1 MSTKSSAQ
9 TDLLSMG
16 FPAPYI
22 QRAFK
27 IFEKNY
33 GLSYNVDVLAEIVIR
48 LQHKDRNKTW
58 IKCYLSKDD
67 ALALGV
73 GDKIDHRDTVDRFL
87 LATVMAKN
95 DTKLRI
101 CYDGWSAK
109 WDIWSDFS
117 VELHRFAKP
126 CSISTRR
133 AHRLKHLKKD
143 DWVDIN
149 PQTRD
154 PSPGWTHGE
163 IRRLDKGQVQVCYE
177 FNARDYLYWTHLDN
191 EEELREVT
199 PHNVKQIEHEA
210 TQLNWTLIKVEQD
223 KNTLCRCIAMEIYGD
238 VNKYHQVVDECNKY
252 IKENASIS
260 KESQLIALSELYNVR
275 IRVFKHIA
283 IVISKLFMSFDT
295 GDHETTL
302 NLPLILLAQCNRA
315 YYYIIQDPQTC
326 HKRPLTTNDRSH
338 DVSLRQLRLSKNKPI
353 AAPPRKKRKLNNNA
367 AVPSE
372 DNDDKTVALR
382 TTIEQLRHEI
392 EQLKRQNNGLNQ
404 KSKTANFDLG
414 HVDGLT
420 EEQLD
425 ELEIK
430 MQNNIKKIRE
440 AKDRLLEVK
449 TRCIAC
455 LSNHKNIVIEGCNHF
470 DLCDECEQKLDPKL
484 CPRCQLPFEHVIK
497 LKN

>member
-1 MSTKSSAQ
+1 MSTKSTVQSE
-9 TDLLSMG
+9 LLSMG
-16 FPAPYI
+16 FSTPYI
-22 QRAFK
+22 LRAFK
-27 IFEKNY
+27 VYEMNY
-33 GLSYNVDVLAEIVIR
+33 GLALPYNPDVLAEIVIR
-48 LQHKDRNKTW
+48 LQHKDQNKTLTW

-101 CYDGWSAK
+101 RYDGWSAK

-126 CSISTRR
+126 LSISKRR

-143 DWVDIN
+143 AWVDIN

-154 PSPGWTHGE
+154 PSTGWTHGE
-163 IRRLDKGQVQVCYE
+163 IRRLSKGQVQVCYE

-199 PHNVKQIEHEA
+199 PHNVKQIEDGA
-210 TQLNWTLIKVEQD
+210 SQLHWTLIKVEQD

-238 VNKYHQVVDECNKY
+238 ANKHHQVKDECNKY
-252 IKENASIS
+252 IEENASIS

-275 IRVFKHIA
+275 IRVFKAKHIM
-283 IVISKLFMSFDT
+283 IGKLFMSFVT
-295 GDHETTL
+295 GEHETTL

-326 HKRPLTTNDRSH
+326 HNRPLTTKFRSH
-338 DVSLRQLRLSKNKPI
+338 DVSLRQLRLSRNKPI
-353 AAPPRKKRKLNNNA
+353 AAPPRKKRKLNNSA

-372 DNDDKTVALR
+372 DND
-382 TTIEQLRHEI
+382 
-392 EQLKRQNNGLNQ
+392 
-404 KSKTANFDLG
+404 
-414 HVDGLT
+414 
-420 EEQLD
+420 
-425 ELEIK
+425 
-430 MQNNIKKIRE
+430 
-440 AKDRLLEVK
+440 
-449 TRCIAC
+449 
-455 LSNHKNIVIEGCNHF
+455 
-470 DLCDECEQKLDPKL
+470 
-484 CPRCQLPFEHVIK
+484 
-497 LKN
+497 